1 MNTTLYFGYVAPNW
15 KDGRKDYTF
24 HFESIEVHETAK
36 QYRVIKTNPNLYLDL
51 GAVIKK
57 SALDRAVFKACGLA
71 EVGTTIL
78 KDLESEARI
87 NIIKQI
93 TNRIQY
99 LNARIEK
106 RAAEGRKESRFLVRE
121 LEDCANQLVG
131 LYQ

>member
-1 MNTTLYFGYVAPNW
+1 MVA
-15 KDGRKDYTF
+15 Y
-24 HFESIEVHETAK
+24 
-36 QYRVIKTNPNLYLDL
+36 YRVICYTYL
-51 GAVIKK
+51 VIKK
-57 SALDRAVFKACGLA
+57 SELDRAVFKACGLA

-106 RAAEGRKESRFLVRE
+106 IAAEGRKESRFLVSE